1 MGMFNVAT
9 LRQSNA
15 QNRITAAGA
24 SARWDAYNGAKPAN
38 GGAVTG
44 ANTLLARLISPTV
57 IGTATNGVTDIDEA
71 GITQTVANHLPGT
84 STFVD
89 LTNSAGVLVSRFDVG
104 AGAGNIQISGPI
116 VTGQP
121 VTFVLGA
128 TITEG
133 NNV

>member
-1 MGMFNVAT
+1 MGMFNATT
-9 LRQSNA
+9 LRQTNA

-24 SARWDAYNGAKPAN
+24 NARWDAYNGTKPVN

-71 GITQTVANHLPGT
+71 GITQTVGSHVNGT
-84 STFVD
+84 ATFLD
-89 LTNSAGVLVSRFDVG
+89 LTTSAGVLVSRFDVG
-104 AGAGNIQISGPI
+104 AGAGNVQLSGPI
-116 VTGQP
+116 VTGQL
-121 VTFVLGA
+121 VTFVPGA

-133 NNV
+133 NL